1 MRGFQQPSFRHNPT
15 ELQKA
20 YASLSRHRRT
30 HLAKAAKVTR
40 VKASQ
45 WARGDAVTPAVARA
59 LDQATTNY
67 LAKRKS
73 S

>member
-1 MRGFQQPSFRHNPT
+1 MRGFQKPSFRHNPT

-20 YASLSRHRRT
+20 YADLSRHRRT

-45 WARGDAVTPAVARA
+45 WARGDVVAPAVASA
-59 LDQATTNY
+59 LEQLTTSH
-67 LAKRKS
+67 LAKKK
-73 S
+73 